1 MLIISLKW
9 AGCVSVTVI
18 SRPDWQRAMKL
29 GAVSTEG
36 KIVLECVEMQELSN
50 GKQII

>member
-1 MLIISLKW
+1 MVVISLKW

-29 GAVSTEG
+29 WAVSAEG
-36 KIVLECVEMQELSN
+36 KMVLECVEMQKMSS